1 MKQIEKNGFEF
12 DEEEKKL
19 GEKKEDKA
27 MSEMAKAL
35 KAARAAKLEAQ
46 KKA

>member
-27 MSEMAKAL
+27 REGTEKY
-35 KAARAAKLEAQ
+35 E
-46 KKA
+46 KKTNLRD